1 MADNPA
7 KTWSA
12 SCFNFRIL
20 MNDNTVIEITNTVGD
35 VHRWEKTQDK
45 KWMAEPPGMGGL
57 LYLAFLAGRRHGPV
71 ITETHYE
78 NWVDRVVDIDAEPV
92 RRHTDGSVDDP
103 ADDLAD
109 VDGPGFADPTRPARL
124 AAG

>member
-20 MNDNTVIEITNTVGD
+20 MDDNTVIETTNTVGD

-57 LYLAFLAGRRHGPV
+57 LYLA
-71 ITETHYE
+71 
-78 NWVDRVVDIDAEPV
+78 
-92 RRHTDGSVDDP
+92 GSSP
-103 ADDLAD
+103 
-109 VDGPGFADPTRPARL
+109 PARGAR
-124 AAG
+124 AAGTVGWSCGGIIPACAGSTPELEV